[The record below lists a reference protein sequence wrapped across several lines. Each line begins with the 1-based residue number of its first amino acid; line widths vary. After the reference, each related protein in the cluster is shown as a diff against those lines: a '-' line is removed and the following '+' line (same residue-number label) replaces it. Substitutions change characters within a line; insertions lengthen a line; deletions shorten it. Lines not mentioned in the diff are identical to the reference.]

1 VTRRPG
7 TVELL
12 VPIYVAPVEE
22 DGSLPD
28 DIPECALIVLRHRPL
43 MDLEDPHVSLAKAL
57 LSARERYPKAAVGV
71 PMRNGPVV
79 EVVWPNVYWLLG
91 HRFSQG

>member
-1 VTRRPG
+1 MTRRPG

-12 VPIYVAPVEE
+12 VPIYVAPVEQ

-28 DIPECALIVLRHRPL
+28 DIPGCALIVLRPRPP
-43 MDLEDPHVSLAKAL
+43 MDLEDSDVALGKAV

-79 EVVWPNVYWLLG
+79 EVIWPNVYWRLG
-91 HRFSQG
+91 HRFSQS

>member
-1 VTRRPG
+1 MTQRGGEAEV
-7 TVELL
+7 L
-12 VPIYVAPVEE
+12 VPIHVAPLEA

-28 DIPECALIVLRHRPL
+28 DIPGCALIVLRHRAIRA
-43 MDLEDPHVSLAKAL
+43 LEAPDVALAKGV

-71 PMRNGPVV
+71 PVRGGPVV
-79 EVVWPNVYWLLG
+79 EVVWPNVYWALG